1 MAAPRPLFTLE
12 GRTAIITAAASGIG
26 RASAELFAGHGA
38 HVIVVDID
46 RPRTTE
52 VVAAIRGDGGSA
64 EGHVVDLLDQA
75 AVDGLFAT
83 IGAEH
88 DSIDVL
94 FNHAGAPG
102 PKGFELTH
110 EQWLRCVG
118 LNLWAPTAMTQGAL
132 PLLRRSGKSPSII
145 YTASTAAIIASPN
158 SPTYSASKAGVMMFA
173 KSVAVALAADGIR
186 ANALLPGLVETPM
199 LPTFFSARSEDDPQ
213 YLEALARYQGMVP
226 MGRLGRPPELAAVAA
241 FLASDAAPYMTGA
254 AITVDGG
261 LSAF

>member
-1 MAAPRPLFTLE
+1 MLTLE
-12 GRTAIITAAASGIG
+12 GRIAIITAAASGIG
-26 RASAELFAGHGA
+26 RASAEAFAAYGA

-46 RPRTTE
+46 GPRTAE
-52 VVAAIRGDGGSA
+52 VVEAIHAGGGSA
-64 EGHVVDLLDQA
+64 EGHVVDLLDQD
-75 AVDGLFAT
+75 AVDGLFSAL
-83 IGAEH
+83 ASAH
-88 DSIDVL
+88 DRVDVL

-110 EQWLRCVG
+110 EQWLRCVR

-132 PLLRRSGKSPSII
+132 PLLRRSDRSPSII
-145 YTASTAAIIASPN
+145 YTASTAAVIASPN
-158 SPTYSASKAGVMMFA
+158 SPTDSASKAGVLMFA
-173 KSVAVALAADGIR
+173 KSVAVALAPEGIR
-186 ANALLPGLVETPM
+186 ANVLMPGLVETPM
-199 LPTFFSARSEDDPQ
+199 LPTFFSARSEEDPE